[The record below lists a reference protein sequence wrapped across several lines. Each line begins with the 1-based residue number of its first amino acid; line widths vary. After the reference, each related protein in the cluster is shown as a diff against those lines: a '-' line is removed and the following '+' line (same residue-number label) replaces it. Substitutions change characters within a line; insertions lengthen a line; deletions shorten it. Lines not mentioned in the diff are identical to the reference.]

1 MMIRAM
7 ELRDIEAVAEIEIES
22 FSSPWTSAAF
32 LKELEENKIAH
43 YLVAVEGDNLLGY
56 IGMWKIMDEG
66 HITNIAVSL
75 EQRGRGVGRA
85 LLSELIAEAKLLE
98 IESMTLEVRES
109 NLVAQALYRSQG
121 FESAGIRPKYYDNGE
136 AAVIMWLQLN

>member
-1 MMIRAM
+1 
-7 ELRDIEAVAEIEIES
+7 
-22 FSSPWTSAAF
+22 
-32 LKELEENKIAH
+32 
-43 YLVAVEGDNLLGY
+43 
-56 IGMWKIMDEG
+56 MDEG
-66 HITNIAVSL
+66 HITNIAVSP
-75 EQRGRGVGRA
+75 ECRGSGVGRA